1 MEKRAQENRTKCSL
15 ALFVERLATASR
27 MSRSIKQ
34 KFIMKWFMYP
44 RRCVSIGRKVDVIGA
59 VNADSAMWAAR
70 RKLVLNQNL
79 QTLQTICAAM
89 VLRVATC

>member
-1 MEKRAQENRTKCSL
+1 M
-15 ALFVERLATASR
+15 
-27 MSRSIKQ
+27 IKNLLKTYLRKQ
-34 KFIMKWFMYP
+34 

-59 VNADSAMWAAR
+59 VNAVSAMWAAR

-89 VLRVATC
+89 VLLVATC